1 MCGLAARY
9 PARMASRIHVV
20 GSLVVDRVMRVAA
33 FPRAGQT
40 VLARSLAVHPGGK
53 GANQA
58 VAAARCGAAVRMCG
72 RTGADGALVVDAL
85 RQAGVD
91 VGAVQQD
98 DPSSGTAVVMV
109 SDDGEN
115 SIVVAPEANARLP
128 EAHVAAFLAQ
138 AAPGELALFQNE
150 CAGLVAGI
158 RAAHARGLRAWLN
171 AAPADDTVRGVDVA
185 LLAGLAVNETEAE
198 AMSGHHDPEMALQA
212 LAARM
217 PQGTV
222 IITLGAAGAIA
233 SQGGRTIRHAGY
245 RVHAVDTVGCG
256 DAFVGASLAA
266 LAEGRALEEAMAWGN
281 AAGALA
287 AMKAGAIPS
296 LPARGEVVALSAT
309 QARSTG

>member
-1 MCGLAARY
+1 M
-9 PARMASRIHVV
+9 
-20 GSLVVDRVMRVAA
+20 
-33 FPRAGQT
+33 
-40 VLARSLAVHPGGK
+40 LARSLAVHPGGK

-72 RTGADGALVVDAL
+72 RTGADGALVVSAL

-91 VGAVQQD
+91 VGALQQD

-109 SDDGEN
+109 SDEGEN

-128 EAHVAAFLAQ
+128 EASVAAFLAQ

-150 CAGLVAGI
+150 CAGLAAGI
-158 RAAHARGLRAWLN
+158 RAAHARGLRVWLN
-171 AAPADDTVRGVDVA
+171 AAPADDTVRGVDLA

-198 AMSGHHDPEMALQA
+198 AMSGHQDPEAALQA
-212 LAARM
+212 LAKRM
-217 PQGTV
+217 PAGTV
-222 IITLGAAGAIA
+222 ILTLGAAGAIA
-233 SQGGRTIRHAGY
+233 ADGSRTIRHTGY

-266 LAEGRALEEAMAWGN
+266 LAEGRALEDAMAWGN

-287 AMKAGAIPS
+287 AMKQGAIPS
-296 LPARGEVVALSAT
+296 LPGRAEVVALAAT
-309 QARSTG
+309 QARSPG